1 MAEMSKDEVQRLLQE
16 NPHLKAYV
24 ESISK
29 KVDQPVFYKSLSF
42 DLKEEK
48 YPNFIYPTKGDVFV
62 HIYRTKGMDEILYYA
77 IEPKLNEREK
87 EKYDRILNLILKK
100 APEKESVVTDDELKK
115 VLKELIDEV
124 VVVDEKAAA
133 SVESNKKKGFIGGF
147 GGGRKDKVYVTSEE
161 KKNIEY
167 TIFKQ
172 LIGGGPLEPFM
183 RDPYI
188 EDVHVVTG
196 EDVHLIH
203 KVFDMIRTNIKIDKD
218 EGPVFSRALSE
229 KMGMPVSEGQ
239 PIADGV
245 LPDGSRANIIYSS
258 AVSIKGPSLS
268 IRRFT
273 ETPISVTQLIKWGT
287 ISSGIAAYLWLCLQ
301 YGRSFFLCGGTACG
315 KTTTMNAIIP
325 FIPPEKK
332 IYTAENT
339 PELQV
344 PHTVWQRLLTKTTGP
359 KEGQVDL
366 FDLLKAAL
374 RSRPDYII
382 PGEVRGAEG
391 NIVFQ
396 AMQTGHPV
404 MTTFHAGSVTK
415 VIQRFTG
422 DPINV
427 PKTFMDN
434 LDLVFIQMTVERK
447 GEKLRRCISI
457 DEIEGYNREA
467 DGIMARKAFEWDPI
481 EDVHRFTAN
490 KNSFV
495 LEEKI
500 AKNAGYADTAEIYD
514 EYEKRK
520 YVLDRLVEENIL
532 DYYEVVKA
540 IWGYYRA
547 GEKGLPI
554 KL

>member
-1 MAEMSKDEVQRLLQE
+1 MEMSEDEVQKLLQQH
-16 NPHLKAYV
+16 PHLRTYMENV
-24 ESISK
+24 TK
-29 KVDQPVFYKSLSF
+29 KVKQPVFYRQLPF
-42 DLKEEK
+42 ELKEEA
-48 YPNFIYPTKGDVFV
+48 YPNLVYPTKGDVFV
-62 HIYRTKGMDEILYYA
+62 HVYRTRGMDEILYHA
-77 IEPKLNEREK
+77 IEPTLSETEK
-87 EKYDRILNLILKK
+87 KKCDRVLKLILEK
-100 APEKESVVTDDELKK
+100 APEKRSGITDDELKE
-115 VLKELIDEV
+115 VLKELIDEI
-124 VVVDEKAAA
+124 VVVDEKAA
-133 SVESNKKKGFIGGF
+133 SMESTKKGFLGKIMGGK
-147 GGGRKDKVYVTSEE
+147 GDKVYATAAE
-161 KKNIEY
+161 KKKIEY
-167 TIFKQ
+167 MILKQ

-188 EDVHVVTG
+188 EDIHVVTG

-203 KVFDMIRTNIKIDKD
+203 KVFDMIRTNIRISKD
-218 EGPVFSRALSE
+218 DGPVFSRALSE
-229 KMGMPVSEGQ
+229 KIGMPVSEGQ

-245 LPDGSRANIIYSS
+245 LPDGSRTNIIYSS
-258 AVSIKGPSLS
+258 AVSIKGPSMS

-332 IYTAENT
+332 IYTAEST

-447 GEKLRRCISI
+447 GKKIRRCISI

-490 KNSFV
+490 KNSYI

-500 AKNAGYADTAEIYD
+500 ARNAGYADTAEIYE

-520 YVLDRLVEENIL
+520 FILDRLVEENIL
-532 DYYEVVKA
+532 DYYDVVKA
-540 IWGYYRA
+540 IWAYYRE

>member
-1 MAEMSKDEVQRLLQE
+1 MSKDEVQRVLQE
-16 NPHLKAYV
+16 NPHLKTYV

-29 KVDQPVFYKSLSF
+29 KVEQPVFYKSLSF

-100 APEKESVVTDDELKK
+100 APEKESVVTDDELKR

-133 SVESNKKKGFIGGF
+133 SVESDKKKRFIGGF

-161 KKNIEY
+161 KRKIEY

-196 EDVHLIH
+196 DDVHLIH
-203 KVFDMIRTNIKIDKD
+203 KVFDMIRTNIRIDKD

-287 ISSGIAAYLWLCLQ
+287 ISSGVAAYLWLCLQ

-332 IYTAENT
+332 IYTAEST

-481 EDVHRFTAN
+481 EDVHRFVAN

>member
-1 MAEMSKDEVQRLLQE
+1 MEMSEEEVQKLLQE
-16 NPHLKAYV
+16 NPHLRDYIERIK
-24 ESISK
+24 K
-29 KVDQPVFYKSLSF
+29 KVEPPKFYKALPF
-42 DLKEEK
+42 ELKDEK
-48 YPNFIYPTKGDVFV
+48 YPNILYHTKGEVFV
-62 HIYRTKGMDEILYYA
+62 HLYRTPDMSEILYNA
-77 IEPKLNEREK
+77 IEPQLNENEK
-87 EKYDRILNLILKK
+87 KKYDKILNIILKR
-100 APEKESVVTDDELKK
+100 APEKESVITDDELKR
-115 VLKELIDEV
+115 VLLELLDEI
-124 VVVDEKAAA
+124 VVVDERARDLEPEKKGRFGKMFGR
-133 SVESNKKKGFIGGF
+133 EEKIYLTPWEKKK
-147 GGGRKDKVYVTSEE
+147 
-161 KKNIEY
+161 IEY
-167 TIFKQ
+167 TLLKQ

-188 EDVHVVTG
+188 EDIHVVTG
-196 EDVHLIH
+196 EDIHLVHKL
-203 KVFDMIRTNIKIDKD
+203 FDMIKTNIRISKE
-218 EGPVFSRALSE
+218 EGPIFSRALSE
-229 KMGMPVSEGQ
+229 KIGMPVSEGQ

-245 LPDGSRANIIYSS
+245 LPDGSRTNIIYSS
-258 AVSIKGPSLS
+258 AVSIKGPSMS

-434 LDLVFIQMTVERK
+434 LDLVYIQLMVERQGK
-447 GEKLRRCISI
+447 KIRRCVSI

-467 DGIMARKAFEWDPI
+467 DGIMARKAFEWDPV
-481 EDVHRFTAN
+481 EDVHRFIAN
-490 KNSFV
+490 KNSYI

-500 AKNAGYADTAEIYD
+500 AKNAGYADTSEIYD

-520 YVLDRLVEENIL
+520 YILERLVEEEVF
-532 DYYEVVKA
+532 DYYKVVEA
-540 IWGYYRA
+540 VWGYYRE